1 MALERVEGVD
11 STAISYEAGSGWVAF
26 DPALT
31 SPDEFIAELE
41 RMTGFT
47 AEIVSAGRDAA
58 DHRMA
63 DADAEHADDAAHA
76 DMDMPGHGD
85 HDHEHNVE
93 HEAAADTTSQ

>member
-11 STAISYEAGSGWVAF
+11 STAISYDAGGGWVAF

-47 AEIVSAGRDAA
+47 AEIVAAGRDAA
-58 DHRMA
+58 DRRMVDA
-63 DADAEHADDAAHA
+63 ADAEHA
-76 DMDMPGHGD
+76 DMDMPGEDD
-85 HDHEHNVE
+85 HDHEHGEAE
-93 HEAAADTTSQ
+93 HDAAADTTSR

>member
-58 DHRMA
+58 DRRMA
-63 DADAEHADDAAHA
+63 DVDAEHA
-76 DMDMPGHGD
+76 DMDMPGHDD
-85 HDHEHNVE
+85 HDHEHDVE

>member
-58 DHRMA
+58 DRRMA
-63 DADAEHADDAAHA
+63 DAGDAEHA
-76 DMDMPGHGD
+76 DMDMPGHDD
-85 HDHEHNVE
+85 HDHEHDVE